1 MGLARQT
8 VSDNVTINNLLLEPF
23 KADRLNYAIQFAAES
38 GDSCAFCV
46 ARRWDTSLGSI
57 F

>member
-38 GDSCAFCV
+38 GDSYAFCV